1 MNEEEVVQMDDLSS
15 STILLVEDSEADIVL
30 LKRALR
36 NARIANPLMV
46 VRDGEEAINYFSGA
60 GVYGNRERWPIPSL
74 VLLDLRL
81 PKVSGFEVLEWI
93 RSRPDLNEVTVVVL
107 TGSENVP
114 DVSKAHELGADSY
127 LVKPGEFRELVAMV
141 ERIHG
146 HWLML
151 LTTPDQPT

>member
-1 MNEEEVVQMDDLSS
+1 
-15 STILLVEDSEADIVL
+15 
-30 LKRALR
+30 
-36 NARIANPLMV
+36 MV
-46 VRDGEEAINYFSGA
+46 VRDGEEAINYFSAA

-93 RSRPDLNEVTVVVL
+93 RSRPDFNEVTVVVL

-151 LTTPDQPT
+151 LTTPNQPT

>member
-1 MNEEEVVQMDDLSS
+1 MDDLSS

-46 VRDGEEAINYFSGA
+46 VRDGEEAINYFSAA

-81 PKVSGFEVLEWI
+81 PKVSGFHLPFAKE
-93 RSRPDLNEVTVVVL
+93 DLSSQL
-107 TGSENVP
+107 SP
-114 DVSKAHELGADSY
+114 LAPRCHEL
-127 LVKPGEFRELVAMV
+127 L
-141 ERIHG
+141 ERS
-146 HWLML
+146 L
-151 LTTPDQPT
+151 PT

>member
-1 MNEEEVVQMDDLSS
+1 MGR
-15 STILLVEDSEADIVL
+15 
-30 LKRALR
+30 K
-36 NARIANPLMV
+36 PLIISPVPVSM
-46 VRDGEEAINYFSGA
+46 ATASA
-60 GVYGNRERWPIPSL
+60 GRFPLWCCSICDCQKFPASKYWNG
-74 VLLDLRL
+74 
-81 PKVSGFEVLEWI
+81 I
-93 RSRPDLNEVTVVVL
+93 RGRPDLNEVTVVVL

-141 ERIHG
+141 ERIQG